1 MSIKTLLFFFSLT
14 AANIGQC
21 QADTTSS
28 NLAYDNNDIRFAR
41 KTSIGII
48 TGWHQFKYSMIE
60 LGVGLAS
67 SEFGYHGNMFHAVS
81 LSAEINPWRNVIG
94 YKASVWKSIPMIPI
108 SMGLNGLLY
117 TKGNETDWT
126 IRPMLG
132 VGYENIHFTY
142 GYDITIGSRDIL
154 ERNSHTFSLR
164 YFIPVIK
171 LK

>member
-1 MSIKTLLFFFSLT
+1 MRAFLFIVFLT
-14 AANIGQC
+14 VANFGQS
-21 QADTTSS
+21 QTDTSRTVST
-28 NLAYDNNDIRFAR
+28 YDRLDYFDFD

-48 TGWHQFKYSMIE
+48 TGWHQFRYSMMEVGI
-60 LGVGLAS
+60 GLAS
-67 SEFGYHGNMFHAVS
+67 SEFGYHGNMFRAVS

-108 SMGLNGLLY
+108 SLGLNGILY
-117 TKGNETDWT
+117 SQASETDWT

-142 GYDITIGSRDIL
+142 GYDIPIGKRDIL
-154 ERNSHTFSLR
+154 ERNSHSFSLR

-171 LK
+171 LKK